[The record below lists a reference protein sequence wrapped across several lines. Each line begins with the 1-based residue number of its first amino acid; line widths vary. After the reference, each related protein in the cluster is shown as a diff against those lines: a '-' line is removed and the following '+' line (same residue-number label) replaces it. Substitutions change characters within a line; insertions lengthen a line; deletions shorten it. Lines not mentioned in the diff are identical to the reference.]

1 MNALLKVSEQTWRE
15 VQDALADAGR
25 RESLLGDEM
34 NMDGITL
41 VVGASPPATGVAP
54 ERLVVSSVTGDMYTE
69 SVSSAPSPEVAFH
82 WVATDSVRCS

>member
-1 MNALLKVSEQTWRE
+1 MNALLKVSERTWAE

-41 VVGASPPATGVAP
+41 VVGASPPVTDVAPAVVTVSAVTGVA
-54 ERLVVSSVTGDMYTE
+54 STE
-69 SVSSAPSPEVAFH
+69 SLSNAPSPEATFH
-82 WVATDSVRCS
+82 WVATDNVPCR